1 MSTAFDASAG
11 RESLLSAC
19 RAASLTPSD
28 LENLIEIYRLLGT
41 LEPDLERKRD
51 AFARMSE
58 LIAKRTPATIES
70 MERERGLR

>member
-1 MSTAFDASAG
+1 MSTAFDTPAG
-11 RESLLSAC
+11 RESVLSAC
-19 RAASLTPSD
+19 RAAALTPSE
-28 LENLIEIYRLLGT
+28 LENLIECWRTIGT

-58 LIAKRTPATIES
+58 LIAKRTPGTIER